1 MNSLPFYF
9 PTHRLRDV
17 LLDVGVDVSD
27 EDFKH
32 VHLTGLDADMTK
44 SSYGASIPKLKA
56 MSEEGDVILAYQ
68 MNGVDIPRFEKVL
81 YKFVLKL

>member
-1 MNSLPFYF
+1 M
-9 PTHRLRDV
+9 
-17 LLDVGVDVSD
+17 LLDLGVDVSD
-27 EDFKH
+27 DDFKH

-68 MNGVDIPRFEKVL
+68 MNGVDIPRFESIL
-81 YKFVLKL
+81 CSY